1 MDERTAERLL
11 YIDATLAEMRQLAA
25 RGREAYDADIA
36 IARACQYNVVRLA
49 ADLER
54 LGESWLDAHPDVPW
68 RLIKGMRNRVAHDYW
83 TVDDDIVWAAV
94 DQYAP
99 GFAASLPTRSRQPG
113 QCSGLVS
120 SKAARQIAEAVSAGA
135 WSWPTSPGRRRM
147 AGRW

>member
-94 DQYAP
+94 DHYAP
-99 GFAASLPTRSRQPG
+99 ELRRVLADEIETARAVLRTGEQQGGASDR
-113 QCSGLVS
+113 
-120 SKAARQIAEAVSAGA
+120 
-135 WSWPTSPGRRRM
+135 
-147 AGRW
+147 